1 MKTHGSNS
9 VKASHQVDIL
19 FLWEILSFSSD
30 VVPFTNE
37 NNGGNMWKYIHL
49 GLEQQP
55 PSRAPQQLE
64 IHRSTQ
70 PDSNIAVETMDHLTF
85 VDLAISNDDSV
96 IQFYD
101 LPIF

>member
-1 MKTHGSNS
+1 MVIFHCYVTSPEG
-9 VKASHQVDIL
+9 IL
-19 FLWEILSFSSD
+19 FLWEISGFSSD
-30 VVPFTNE
+30 IVPFTNE
-37 NNGGNMWKYIHL
+37 NNGGNTSIN

-55 PSRAPQQLE
+55 PTAWAPQQLE

-85 VDLAISNDDSV
+85 VDLAILNDDSV